1 MCSMRKHQR
10 EEEVNNLLILN
21 GTPYRVRTCD
31 LRLRRAKILDFFR
44 LPSISL
50 NFISL
55 FLKEFIVLNDFIQ
68 SLIISPQL
76 DP

>member
-1 MCSMRKHQR
+1 MVSGTKKQQ
-10 EEEVNNLLILN
+10 EDKKLILN
-21 GTPYRVRTCD
+21 GTPYRIRTCD

-55 FLKEFIVLNDFIQ
+55 FIKEFIVLNDFIQ

>member
-1 MCSMRKHQR
+1 MVSGTKKQQ
-10 EEEVNNLLILN
+10 EDKKLILN
-21 GTPYRVRTCD
+21 GTPYRIRTCD
-31 LRLRRAKILDFFR
+31 LRLRRAKNLDFLR

-50 NFISL
+50 NFTLL
-55 FLKEFIVLNDFIQ
+55 FLKDFIVLNDFTQ